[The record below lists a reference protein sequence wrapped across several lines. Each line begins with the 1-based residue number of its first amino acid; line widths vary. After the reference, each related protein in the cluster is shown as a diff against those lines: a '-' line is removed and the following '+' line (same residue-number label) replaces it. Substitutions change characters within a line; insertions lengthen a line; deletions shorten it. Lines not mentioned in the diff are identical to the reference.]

1 MRTIVC
7 ILFSALIMVFTPAC
21 AHEKNAAKNAPK
33 NATVDPDD
41 LSPKGLSQDAA
52 KDYYYL
58 IALDLVRQGR
68 EQEAIQALTKLI
80 ELDPLPDFYCKL
92 AALYWNTSPDK
103 AQTVLTEGLAKHP
116 GDKGLRLCMAN
127 ALLLERR
134 LDEAIKELQDLR
146 AAYPDDQS
154 ILEELA
160 EALTN
165 AGRFKEALHVL
176 AAASTPSAAS
186 KSKGGKGKHAPAR
199 ALEHALTRTA
209 VMAYTEARA
218 YAGLGDKKKA
228 KAKYEEALKIDPSFL
243 PALATQAAQYEND
256 NNVAGALSVYRH
268 MLEVAPRN
276 KAVWLGLIRLSL
288 KAKDASA
295 AREYLKKA
303 PPDNA
308 LFVEAL
314 NLFSQANDE
323 EGALKA
329 VTLLGAQNPG
339 NPEVIFLETRL
350 VWQQTRDVDR
360 VMALLAQIP
369 KDSPAYGQSLSA
381 RIQLALDND
390 LYDLAKPLIDEGKKA
405 FPDDIGFWFSQASL
419 QGRQDDLA
427 GAVKTYRK
435 AAKKWPDNDEALY
448 RLALALSNAGN
459 EKESILIGEKL
470 LAKHPDD
477 PEVQNFVGYAL
488 AEAGQ
493 DLDRALELISKA
505 VAAKPDNLYYQD
517 SLAWALFKRGD
528 TAKAWE
534 AIQKAVAGPHGP
546 KQQEM
551 QPEIWEHYGDIA
563 RAMNL
568 PQEAAKGYTRAL
580 ELKPDNAP
588 AIKKKLEEVQQ

>member
-1 MRTIVC
+1 MRTIAF
-7 ILFSALIMVFTPAC
+7 ILLSALVVFFTPAC
-21 AHEKNAAKNAPK
+21 AHEKNAVKNAKK
-33 NATVDPDD
+33 NTAANPDD

-68 EQEAIQALTKLI
+68 QQEAIQALTKLI

-92 AALYWNTSPDK
+92 AALYWDANPDK
-103 AQTVLTEGLAKHP
+103 AQAVLTEGLAKHP

-127 ALLLERR
+127 ALLLEHR
-134 LDEAIKELQDLR
+134 LDEAIKELQNLR

-165 AGRFKEALHVL
+165 AGRFKESLHVL
-176 AAASTPSAAS
+176 AAASAAPAAP
-186 KSKGGKGKHAPAR
+186 KNKHAKGRAPAR
-199 ALEHALTRTA
+199 ARAHALTRTP

-228 KAKYEEALKIDPSFL
+228 KAKYEEALKLDPDFL
-243 PALATQAAQYEND
+243 PALAAQASRYEND
-256 NNVAGALSVYRH
+256 NDVSGALSVYRR
-268 MLEVAPRN
+268 MLEAAPQN

-288 KAKDASA
+288 KEKDLNA
-295 AREYLKKA
+295 AREYLEKA

-308 LFVEAL
+308 LLVEAL
-314 NLFSQANDE
+314 NLFTRANDE

-329 VTLLGAQNPG
+329 ITLLAAQNPG
-339 NPEVIFLETRL
+339 NPDVIFLETRL
-350 VWQQTRDVDR
+350 VWQQTKDVDR

-369 KDSPAYGQSLSA
+369 KDSPAYGQSLST
-381 RIQLALDND
+381 RVQLALDND
-390 LYDLAKPLIDEGKKA
+390 RYDLAKPLIDEGKKT
-405 FPDDIGFWFSQASL
+405 FPDDIEFWFSQASL
-419 QGRQDDLA
+419 QGRQGDLA

-435 AAKKWPDNDEALY
+435 AAKKWPDNDEAPY
-448 RLALALSNAGN
+448 RLALALSSAGN

-470 LAKHPDD
+470 LAKHPND

-493 DLDRALELISKA
+493 DLDRALELIAKA
-505 VAAKPDNLYYQD
+505 VAAKPDNVYYRD
-517 SLAWALFKRGD
+517 SLAWALFKRGE

-534 AIQKAVAGPHGP
+534 AIQKAVAGPHER
-546 KQQEM
+546 QE

-563 RAMNL
+563 KAMNL

-588 AIKKKLEEVQQ
+588 VIKKKLEEVHQ